1 MGKSKL
7 IKLIS
12 QIVFFGAIWGIVEA
26 SLGYVLHL
34 IPIPISGLI
43 MFPIATFILVKAYKA
58 TDSRAALIVIG
69 FIAAAIKSIDLL
81 LPGLSIFK
89 TINPMFSI
97 VLEAVVVA
105 VAYPALTGSSR
116 TKQVLTSIG
125 VSVGWRGVF
134 ILYMLGQYLVT
145 GNLAKYLAT
154 PLATINFIVVNGVMS
169 GLIVAGALWIEGRTK
184 SLDVRKWGVQ
194 PVYAVIALALALGI
208 QYMI

>member
-12 QIVFFGAIWGIVEA
+12 QIIFFGAIWGIVEA

-43 MFPIATFILVKAYKA
+43 MFPIATFILIKAYKA
-58 TDSRAALIVIG
+58 TDSKAALIYIG

-105 VAYPALTGSSR
+105 VAYSALTGSNR
-116 TKQVLTSIG
+116 TKQVLVSIG
-125 VSVGWRGVF
+125 ASMGWRGVF
-134 ILYMLGQYLVT
+134 IIYMVGQYMIT

-154 PLATINFIVVNGVMS
+154 PFATINFIVINGIIS
-169 GLIVAGALWIEGRTK
+169 GLIVTGVLWIEGRTK
-184 SLDVRKWGVQ
+184 NFNVRKWGAQ
-194 PVYAVIALALALGI
+194 PVFAVIALAMALGI